1 MTDVK
6 TETVQAAARIL
17 TGWPL
22 PIVLGIDETGFVVS
36 DGPETIAL
44 AVLHDGRF
52 EARRD
57 GEDEPFGTGSWDE
70 LHETRRAL
78 LTLKL
83 NLTDDMAFAKAM
95 GRDEIGSVRSPD
107 IQKRFLV
114 ASEPEADKAV
124 RIDTVDVFIDTTTGK
139 LEILAAFDIEDE
151 GALTRVARKAYAEC
165 WGDRE
170 WMPGSIEEAL
180 YETFAA
186 SNANPSPDEM
196 GFEFAAWESI
206 RPTPQEDRPEAS
218 L

>member
-1 MTDVK
+1 MADVN

-22 PIVLGIDETGFVVS
+22 PFVLGIDETGYVVS
-36 DGPETIAL
+36 DGADRITL

-52 EARRD
+52 EARQE
-57 GEDEPFGTGSWDE
+57 GEEEPFRTGSWRE

-78 LTLKL
+78 LNLRL
-83 NLTDDMAFAKAM
+83 NLVDAEAFAEAL
-95 GRDEIGSVRSPD
+95 GCNDLGSVNSTAV
-107 IQKRFLV
+107 QSRFLV
-114 ASEPEADKAV
+114 ARAAAADTAAQ
-124 RIDTVDVFIDTTTGK
+124 IDTVDVFIDADTGK

-151 GALTRVARKAYAEC
+151 AALTRAARKAYSEC

-206 RPTPQEDRPEAS
+206 RPTPQEDTPEAS